1 MNEILEVSNWDKY
14 LDKLNISQKDYYY
27 TRQYYEAFKEK
38 YLNSEIKAFVFI
50 SGNSVLIYPCY
61 KIKVTGYNLDSSYYF
76 LEGCYGYNGYI
87 TNNSDE
93 LFINEFNYKFSK
105 ICNELNIICDFTR
118 FSPFLNNSKLYPKKS
133 VFYDRKTVLLDL
145 AQGYDYIWEKEYNSK
160 NRNKIRKARKSKYKL
175 IIDNSRFK
183 DFKEI
188 YDATMLELKSKQFY
202 YFSELFFKK
211 FSESLNVEYL
221 FVTNNN
227 TIERGLI
234 LLHNRY
240 YSHYHLS
247 GRSSNND
254 SSLNNLLLDFA
265 IKRSIELG
273 CSIFHLGGGISNN
286 PNDTLF
292 KYKQNFSKTLK
303 PFEIGFRIH
312 NQKIYNQITQNWD
325 SKSNINSKQFLRF
338 NE

>member
-1 MNEILEVSNWDKY
+1 MSFFPKVEICLAN
-14 LDKLNISQKDYYY
+14 NPC
-27 TRQYYEAFKEK
+27 
-38 YLNSEIKAFVFI
+38 
-50 SGNSVLIYPCY
+50 SVKNLLIAIARAIP
-61 KIKVTGYNLDSSYYF
+61 
-76 LEGCYGYNGYI
+76 
-87 TNNSDE
+87 
-93 LFINEFNYKFSK
+93 KFSK
-105 ICNELNIICDFTR
+105 LDAF
-118 FSPFLNNSKLYPKKS
+118 FSPFLNNSKLYPNNCIY
-133 VFYDRKTVLLDL
+133 YDRKTVLLDL

-183 DFKEI
+183 EFKEI
-188 YDATMLELKSKQFY
+188 YDATMVELKSKQFY

-254 SSLNNLLLDFA
+254 SSLNNLLLLSVLS
-265 IKRSIELG
+265 IKNIT
-273 CSIFHLGGGISNN
+273 HLFTT
-286 PNDTLF
+286 P
-292 KYKQNFSKTLK
+292 
-303 PFEIGFRIH
+303 
-312 NQKIYNQITQNWD
+312 
-325 SKSNINSKQFLRF
+325 
-338 NE
+338 